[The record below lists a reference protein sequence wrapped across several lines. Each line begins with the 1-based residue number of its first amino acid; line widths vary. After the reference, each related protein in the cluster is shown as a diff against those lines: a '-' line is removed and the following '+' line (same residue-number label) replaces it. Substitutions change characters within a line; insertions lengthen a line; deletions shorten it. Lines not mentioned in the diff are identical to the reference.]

1 VGAKH
6 EPSSSSSF
14 FVSLATATLRGVLV
28 VAAVI
33 LGVFVLSRAFPT
45 SETPTVPEG
54 TTTAPT
60 AEEPQTPVETGTPT
74 SPATDADAA
83 DAGECP
89 DPGDFPPIQVLNGT
103 DVTGLAADAAERLVQ
118 MGYRVPPA
126 AIANA
131 SSADY
136 ETSVVLAKQSE
147 AEAADCLAEE
157 EFRGADR
164 EVATPDAEYEIS
176 VILGFD
182 YADRQGG

>member
-45 SETPTVPEG
+45 SQTPTVPEG

-60 AEEPQTPVETGTPT
+60 TEQPQTPVETVSPTP
-74 SPATDADAA
+74 PATDAQ
-83 DAGECP
+83 ECP

-118 MGYRVPPA
+118 MGYRVPEA
-126 AIANA
+126 AISNA
-131 SSADY
+131 ASADFD
-136 ETSVVLAKQSE
+136 TSVVLAKPSQE
-147 AEAADCLAEE
+147 EAADCLAQE
-157 EFRGADR
+157 EFRGAER
-164 EVATPDAEYEIS
+164 EVATPDSEYQIS
-176 VILGFD
+176 IILGFD

>member
-33 LGVFVLSRAFPT
+33 LGIFVLSRAFPT
-45 SETPTVPEG
+45 SQTPTVPEG
-54 TTTAPT
+54 TTAAPET
-60 AEEPQTPVETGTPT
+60 QEPQTPVETGTPT
-74 SPATDADAA
+74 SPATDAQ
-83 DAGECP
+83 ECP
-89 DPGDFPPIQVLNGT
+89 DPSDVPPIQVLNGT

-118 MGYRVPPA
+118 MGYRVPQA
-126 AIANA
+126 AISNA

-136 ETSVVLAKQSE
+136 DVSVVLAKPSE
-147 AEAADCLAEE
+147 EEAADCLARE

-164 EVATPDAEYEIS
+164 EAATPDAEYDIS